1 MKKEYSGIQFPFK
14 ILNTLTTIVVTFIYK
29 SLGKYQFLCSI
40 NYQINLNFM
49 EKALE

>member
-14 ILNTLTTIVVTFIYK
+14 ILNTLTTIVVTFIHK